1 MIAENVDDLLIR
13 LDEFEHL
20 LEMVETDSQTCFNQ
34 HLPVL
39 KKKYS
44 DLQITFEKID
54 RLEVMVAR
62 IKSDMDKV
70 ERQLIEAESTVPAD
84 QTLQPLRAFIKPAFI
99 FVSSALSASK
109 GTTKISPDEKVQKL
123 KIVVL
128 TTRRRCRAYRTWL
141 CSLYRIIRLGWF

>member
-1 MIAENVDDLLIR
+1 MLSKEE
-13 LDEFEHL
+13 EFISRFAARASHAAQ
-20 LEMVETDSQTCFNQ
+20 VQSR
-34 HLPVL
+34 V
-39 KKKYS
+39 KK
-44 DLQITFEKID
+44 LEKID
-54 RLEVMVAR
+54 RVEVMVAR

-99 FVSSALSASK
+99 FVSYVVSASK

-141 CSLYRIIRLGWF
+141 CSLYRVIRLGWF